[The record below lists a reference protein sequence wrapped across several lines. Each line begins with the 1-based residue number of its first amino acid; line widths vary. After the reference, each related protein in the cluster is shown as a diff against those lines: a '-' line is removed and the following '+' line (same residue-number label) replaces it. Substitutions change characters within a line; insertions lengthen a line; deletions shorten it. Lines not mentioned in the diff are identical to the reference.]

1 MGEVKILASF
11 SQTIECKYGIKSYQ
25 SAKNTYDWMLKS
37 IYKMKKAPE
46 NVSSTFDFRIGDISC
61 SCRTIEEFIENA
73 YGAHMFSLSTMH
85 ILALDINIYLC
96 ADSRNVVTVSAN
108 SKRDLEEMVGLLDST
123 DLGTEEIND
132 PISVIYIERQ
142 DNSVTVNGDRN
153 VVANNH
159 SIMVDKQEKKE
170 SKTSN
175 WIQGICQGILAN
187 LMWWILGVVAV
198 ALLARAISNGYISG

>member
-1 MGEVKILASF
+1 MKILASF

-46 NVSSTFDFRIGDISC
+46 NVSSEFDFRIGDISC

-96 ADSRNVVTVSAN
+96 ADSRNVVIVSAN

-159 SIMVDKQEKKE
+159 SIMADKQEKKE

>member
-1 MGEVKILASF
+1 MKILASF

-123 DLGTEEIND
+123 DLCTEEIND
-132 PISVIYIERQ
+132 PISVLYIERQ

>member
-1 MGEVKILASF
+1 
-11 SQTIECKYGIKSYQ
+11 
-25 SAKNTYDWMLKS
+25 
-37 IYKMKKAPE
+37 MKKAPE

-96 ADSRNVVTVSAN
+96 ADSRNVVIVSAN

>member
-1 MGEVKILASF
+1 MRITLPNGKWRKRLKIKALPPFA
-11 SQTIECKYGIKSYQ
+11 ELHKVRAGNCK
-25 SAKNTYDWMLKS
+25 M
-37 IYKMKKAPE
+37 
-46 NVSSTFDFRIGDISC
+46 
-61 SCRTIEEFIENA
+61 FIENA